1 MDKCGHHN
9 NRHYYFAVKIA
20 IIILFLIFV
29 IIIQTR
35 KGLKTIFVLFAGAM
49 VMTTPGMESSSLTRE
64 ELIIMYFFKGYPY
77 KLIVEF
83 YSWNC
88 VVQETAEKNS
98 QKYRSPEKGTTNSF
112 V

>member
-64 ELIIMYFFKGYPY
+64 ELIIMYFFKALPY
-77 KLIVEF
+77 LTACVRGKEGSGQMLGLRTGQG
-83 YSWNC
+83 WN
-88 VVQETAEKNS
+88 V
-98 QKYRSPEKGTTNSF
+98 RKG
-112 V
+112 VRMQL